1 MSNPLVDQRALASG
15 AALCRVPAAVVR
27 VTGTDRHTV
36 LDNLLS
42 QKIRPIAPG
51 ESREALVLTGE
62 GRIDRVVHLVEADD
76 ATIVIAPDAES
87 GEVADWLESRV
98 FLEDLHAEALA
109 EVAVVTGV
117 AASAPVSAL
126 HTWVDPWGA
135 LQPGGYQY
143 AEGATDR
150 TWAVAE
156 WVVPEAALAELV
168 LVPYETLDALRI
180 EAGRPALADVDNTAL
195 PHEFDWLRSAVHLNK
210 GCYPGQETVAKVHNV
225 GHPPRRLVR
234 LHLDGSESVFA
245 EAGDAVELE
254 GAVVGRIT
262 TAAIHHELGPIA
274 LALVKRTTPV
284 SATLTVIHDDSALPA
299 TQDVIVPPDAG
310 ATAGVPRLPTLR

>member
-15 AALCRVPAAVVR
+15 AALCRVPAAVVQI
-27 VTGTDRHTV
+27 TGADRHAV

-42 QKIRPIAPG
+42 QKIRPIAAG

-62 GRIDRVVHLVEADD
+62 GRILRVLHLVETDD
-76 ATIVIAPDAES
+76 ATVVIAPDADS
-87 GEVADWLESRV
+87 AEVADWLESRV
-98 FLEDLHAEALA
+98 FLEDMHAEAQSD
-109 EVAVVTGV
+109 VAVVTGV
-117 AASAPVSAL
+117 RTAAPAAAL
-126 HTWVDPWGA
+126 LTWVDPWGA

-156 WVVPEAALAELV
+156 WVVPEAALAALA
-168 LVPYETLDALRI
+168 LVPYETVDALRI

-245 EAGDAVELE
+245 ATGDPVQFD
-254 GAVVGRIT
+254 GVTVGHIT

-274 LALVKRTTPV
+274 LALIRRTTPV
-284 SATLTVIHDDSALPA
+284 TATLTVIHDGSALPA

>member
-62 GRIDRVVHLVEADD
+62 GRIVRVVHLVEADD

-98 FLEDLHAEALA
+98 FLEDMHAEALA

-156 WVVPEAALAELV
+156 WVVPATALAELA

-274 LALVKRTTPV
+274 LALVKRTAPV